1 MSQSAKSTS
10 SNFLGWLA
18 ELENAQR
25 RGLDLQFHFDVQQ
38 LEWLEQFDTWL
49 ETVAVQYGYP
59 GIFLISFIGTA
70 SIVIPIPY
78 TIFIFTIGSLRILD
92 PFLVAVSGAAGS
104 ALGEFFGYFL
114 GYYGRTIVSEERQKK
129 MNHIARVFSRYG
141 AVAIFIFALTPLPDD
156 LLFIPLGIMR
166 YNFLKAFV
174 PCLLGKMLMCFILAY
189 GGYLSIGFIESIF
202 GGGSNIWAIITSA
215 VFLFVIIVVM
225 FKIDW
230 EKVFPLVEKDKP
242 KKS

>member
-1 MSQSAKSTS
+1 MQ
-10 SNFLGWLA
+10 
-18 ELENAQR
+18 
-25 RGLDLQFHFDVQQ
+25 FDVQQ
-38 LEWLEQFDTWL
+38 LGWLEQFDKWL

-129 MNHIARVFSRYG
+129 MADRRAHAALGRSAKPEEVA
-141 AVAIFIFALTPLPDD
+141 AVALFMVSDEASYVDGVAWLVDGGAL
-156 LLFIPLGIMR
+156 
-166 YNFLKAFV
+166 A
-174 PCLLGKMLMCFILAY
+174 
-189 GGYLSIGFIESIF
+189 
-202 GGGSNIWAIITSA
+202 
-215 VFLFVIIVVM
+215 
-225 FKIDW
+225 
-230 EKVFPLVEKDKP
+230 
-242 KKS
+242 